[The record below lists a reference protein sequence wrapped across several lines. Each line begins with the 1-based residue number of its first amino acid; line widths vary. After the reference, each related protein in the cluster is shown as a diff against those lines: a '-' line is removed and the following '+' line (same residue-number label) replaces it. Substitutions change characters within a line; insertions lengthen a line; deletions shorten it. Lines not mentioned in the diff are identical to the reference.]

1 MTVTITKTL
10 FDEMTAHAKSRLPE
24 EACGLIAGV
33 RKENQCIV
41 QEIYCLTNI
50 DHTSEHFSLDP
61 KEQLSAVKDE
71 LHVVL

>member
-33 RKENQCIV
+33 RKENLKFF
-41 QEIYCLTNI
+41 LTK
-50 DHTSEHFSLDP
+50 SG
-61 KEQLSAVKDE
+61 VKITIR
-71 LHVVL
+71 